1 MIVESSECVSLRAQ
15 IKFPGCTMNCSV
27 IAISREEAT
36 IVGDH
41 LEQVPD
47 EFILSFAPRVRRRC
61 RLFRRGVGVIIV
73 RYSHVESNFFQ
84 PAIWN
89 CQMKINEEVAGGNG

>member
-1 MIVESSECVSLRAQ
+1 MIVQSSDNVSLKAQ
-15 IKFPGCTMNCSV
+15 IVYPGAEADCSV
-27 IAISREEAT
+27 IAITREEAT

-41 LEQVPD
+41 LEQVPE
-47 EFILSFAPRVRRRC
+47 EFILRFAPRVRRLC

-73 RYSHVESNFFQ
+73 RYSPIELNFLQ

-89 CQMKINEEVAGGNG
+89 CQTELNKEPVDGTA